1 MSEATPPD
9 SPEAD
14 QAPAEE
20 LPNRQNPFSQAFRDF
35 IPTGWAPYPD
45 TLPDPLPA
53 SAWTPARRLA
63 LGAAFPHDRIV
74 LPAGGLKVRANDTD
88 YPYRP
93 DTAFAYYSGLGGDR
107 EPDAVL
113 VLEPADQGE
122 QVGDQVGTHV
132 ATLYFT
138 PRAPRTDREFY
149 ADARYGEMWVGQRE
163 SLDEMSAMIG
173 IPCAPISQ
181 LDEHLGKNLDS
192 TQLRLLRDVD
202 AQVSATV
209 DTLRAQAGHTGHE
222 QRDQELAVFASEQR
236 LVKDAFEVEQLQR
249 ACDASAE
256 GFEAVV
262 RDLPEAVRRGRGERW
277 VEGIFG
283 LYARHHG
290 NAVGYDTIAAG
301 ADHANTLHWVRNDGD
316 LNDGDLLLMDAG
328 VELDSLY
335 TADITRTLPVN
346 GTFSPAQRKVYE
358 VVLEA
363 QQAALAVARPGTTF
377 KDVHAAAIKVIA
389 TRLEEWGLLPVTA
402 EESLGPDGGQHRR
415 WMVHGTSHHL
425 GLDVHDCAQARAE
438 QYREGVLREGM
449 VITVEPGLYFKATD
463 LLVPDELKGIG
474 VRIEDDIVITADGCR
489 ILSDKLPRDPDEV
502 EAWMAPLLEQRP

>member
-1 MSEATPPD
+1 MSEKPG
-9 SPEAD
+9 SEQ
-14 QAPAEE
+14 QA

-35 IPTGWAPYPD
+35 IPTGWAPY
-45 TLPDPLPA
+45 TTELPAALAA
-53 SAWTPARRLA
+53 SAWTPARRVA
-63 LGAAFPHDRIV
+63 LGAAFPGDRIV
-74 LPAGGLKVRANDTD
+74 VPAGGLKTRANDTD
-88 YPYRP
+88 FPYRP
-93 DTAFAYYSGLGGDR
+93 DTAFAYYSGLGEDR

-113 VLEPADQGE
+113 VLEPVDDGE
-122 QVGDQVGTHV
+122 SVDGIDGTHV
-132 ATLYFT
+132 PTLYFT

-163 SLDEMSAMIG
+163 SLDEMAAMVG
-173 IPCAPISQ
+173 FSCAPISQ
-181 LDEHLGKNLDS
+181 LDEHLGKNLES
-192 TQLRLLRDVD
+192 TQVRVLRSADAEVAARVD
-202 AQVSATV
+202 AVRAAAGVAQTEAL
-209 DTLRAQAGHTGHE
+209 DT
-222 QRDQELAVFASEQR
+222 ELAVFASEQR
-236 LVKDAFEVEQLQR
+236 LVKDAFEIEQMQL

-290 NAVGYDTIAAG
+290 NAVGYETIAAG

-316 LNDGDLLLMDAG
+316 LRDGDLLLMDAG
-328 VELDSLY
+328 VELNSLY

-346 GTFSPAQRKVYE
+346 GRFSPAQRRVYD

-363 QQAALAVARPGTTF
+363 QEAALAVAKPGTTF
-377 KDVHAAAIKVIA
+377 KQVHAAAIEVI
-389 TRLEEWGLLPVTA
+389 THRLHEWGLLPVTP

-425 GLDVHDCAQARAE
+425 GLDVHDCAQARSE
-438 QYREGVLREGM
+438 NYRDGVLAEGM

-474 VRIEDDIVITADGCR
+474 VRIEDDIVITAEGNR
-489 ILSDKLPRDPDEV
+489 ILSDKLPRRADEV
-502 EAWMAPLLEQRP
+502 EAWMATLLPQHG